1 MRSAPGLDRVSQ
13 ASKESP
19 LLRTLLHQRHPQQ
32 SFVDAAVVLAALEIR
47 TAGPGRHSLVF
58 TAADYQ
64 ELKNMEN
71 VPQILPNTRTF
82 RAAFRVG

>member
-1 MRSAPGLDRVSQ
+1 MSRACFAAL
-13 ASKESP
+13 
-19 LLRTLLHQRHPQQ
+19 
-32 SFVDAAVVLAALEIR
+32 AAVVAVAFWPSGAVAR
-47 TAGPGRHSLVF
+47 AGEQTLVF

-82 RAAFRVG
+82 KAVFRIG

>member
-1 MRSAPGLDRVSQ
+1 LIVSDGG
-13 ASKESP
+13 SGVD
-19 LLRTLLHQRHPQQ
+19 PQSLTAKIDGKTANI
-32 SFVDAAVVLAALEIR
+32 SFVRGRAVVGLGA
-47 TAGPGRHSLVF
+47 TAPGRHTLVF

-82 RAAFRVG
+82 SAAFRVG

>member
-1 MRSAPGLDRVSQ
+1 MRGAVRSSASAPPAPD
-13 ASKESP
+13 
-19 LLRTLLHQRHPQQ
+19 
-32 SFVDAAVVLAALEIR
+32 
-47 TAGPGRHSLVF
+47 RHSLVF
-58 TAADYQ
+58 TGTDYQ